1 MTSAGSQLR
10 AAAVEA
16 AALFTQMRWRRR
28 GDVNMQ
34 RQEKDREKQEGTD
47 PAAERDASFS
57 MPASIHMGL

>member
-16 AALFTQMRWRRR
+16 AALFAQMRWRRR

-34 RQEKDREKQEGTD
+34 RQKKDREKQEGTD
-47 PAAERDASFS
+47 PAERDPSFS